1 MPSEMVNI
9 LTHVISKDE
18 DNVWLQVRVEGK
30 GAADEGEEEELDY
43 ERAAGE
49 GAGGEGG
56 EEEEGLG
63 GGHLPQLLV
72 TEHSLSD
79 QCIIASE
86 YVATYNSS
94 LPLLVPTSLKTDW
107 VDATQ
112 ISKT

>member
-1 MPSEMVNI
+1 MLNI

-56 EEEEGLG
+56 EAEEGLG

-79 QCIIASE
+79 HSASSQNIILHFLFLCAH
-86 YVATYNSS
+86 
-94 LPLLVPTSLKTDW
+94 L
-107 VDATQ
+107 
-112 ISKT
+112 

>member
-79 QCIIASE
+79 QCIIAE
-86 YVATYNSS
+86 YLATYNSS
-94 LPLLVPTSLKTDW
+94 LPLLVHTSLKTDW

>member
-43 ERAAGE
+43 EHAAGE

-63 GGHLPQLLV
+63 GGHLPQFLVIHSVISASSQNMLQLIILHFLLLCP
-72 TEHSLSD
+72 HL
-79 QCIIASE
+79 
-86 YVATYNSS
+86 
-94 LPLLVPTSLKTDW
+94 
-107 VDATQ
+107 
-112 ISKT
+112 